1 MSYIYNR
8 VDLALKSTG
17 PTEVIDLTEKG
28 GIENAQMVVELA
40 DGGSVTIEGAEKE
53 DGVFTTVKTVTVPS
67 SGEYRERIPLECPRY
82 VRLAAASGATLTV
95 RV

>member
-17 PTEVIDLTEKG
+17 PTEVIDITEKG
-28 GIENAQMVVELA
+28 GIEHAQMVVELA
-40 DGGSVTIEGAEKE
+40 DGGSVTIEGADKE
-53 DGVFTTVKTVTVPS
+53 NGTFTTVQTVTVPAD
-67 SGEYRERIPLECPRY
+67 GVYRERIPLECPRFI
-82 VRLAAASGATLTV
+82 RLAAASGATLTV